1 MIVLRRRKIFWR
13 NWYHRKWLEVLNW
26 ALCHFEDHFVIS
38 SQNLK
43 QSSSLHIWHKN
54 VHSARMLELLWR
66 WWFSVID
73 PLRALHISLHWRN
86 ILHQSDKNMKRFKST
101 FTMQTIFRECEHHY
115 SLQFQPT
122 IKCSPLLWSKKRLS
136 GNIVSLSWASTCSA
150 DLMSFYRGD
159 KRACWCW
166 LKASREVFARFW
178 AVWNVWNQF
187 TRTFTLSLGR
197 LSLGLI
203 HKPHKLVGDGET

>member
-1 MIVLRRRKIFWR
+1 MVGSLKLSPLSLWR
-13 NWYHRKWLEVLNW
+13 SFCDFLSKFEAIIISACL
-26 ALCHFEDHFVIS
+26 AQKCTLCP
-38 SQNLK
+38 
-43 QSSSLHIWHKN
+43 
-54 VHSARMLELLWR
+54 LELLWR

-101 FTMQTIFRECEHHY
+101 FTMQPIFRKCEHHY
-115 SLQFQPT
+115 SLQFQPN
-122 IKCSPLLWSKKRLS
+122 IKCSPLLCSKKRLS